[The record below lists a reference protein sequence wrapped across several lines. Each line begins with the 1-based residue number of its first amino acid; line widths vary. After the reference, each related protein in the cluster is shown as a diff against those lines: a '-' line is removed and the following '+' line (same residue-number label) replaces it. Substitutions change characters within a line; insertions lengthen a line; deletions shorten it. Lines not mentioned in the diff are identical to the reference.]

1 MQKTTVLGACLI
13 TLLPAFALASETV
26 NGSFTASK
34 ACEAYASFAKG
45 TNPGAVQLKPGSSY
59 TVREVNRPGNYER
72 LRVEVPGASPELR
85 WVARDC
91 GTAALGGD
99 TAAAPS
105 AASPAAP
112 PQHGQDGPQDS
123 PGSQGGQ
130 GNKREMCSTANQQDS
145 YLLALSWQPGFCEH
159 TPRTAGKPECAAMDK
174 GSLVVSNLTLHGL
187 WPNKKA
193 CGTSYGNCDGKP
205 FALKKET
212 VAHIAPWMPNFYYE
226 NSFGKYEWNKHG
238 TCQALDPDAYFTK
251 AVAAVQLVNASA
263 IGEQILKNIGGA
275 INADKFFATLRSQ
288 YGEAAASRVM
298 LVCAGQSYLQE
309 IRVQLPVDFSVD
321 KGMAGLLGA
330 APGQGPQTSRCG
342 SEIRIE
348 ASGRN

>member
-1 MQKTTVLGACLI
+1 MNPPELTMQKTTVLGACLL
-13 TLLPAFALASETV
+13 TLLPAFAHASETV

-45 TNPGAVQLKPGSSY
+45 TNPGAEQVKPGSTY
-59 TVREVNRPGNYER
+59 EVREVNKPGNYEQ
-72 LRVEVPGASPELR
+72 LRVEVPGATPPLR

-91 GTAALGGD
+91 GTAALRG
-99 TAAAPS
+99 AAPAPS
-105 AASPAAP
+105 APVS
-112 PQHGQDGPQDS
+112 QDGPQDS
-123 PGSQGGQ
+123 AGG
-130 GNKREMCSTANQQDS
+130 KREMCSTANQQDS

-159 TPRTAGKPECAAMDK
+159 TPRTSGKPECAAMDK

-187 WPNKKA
+187 WPNKKS

-212 VAHIAPWMPNFYYE
+212 VAQIAPWMPNFYYE

-238 TCQALDPDAYFTK
+238 SCQALDPDAYFTK
-251 AVAAVQLVNASA
+251 AVAAVRVVNSSA
-263 IGEQILKNIGGA
+263 IGEQILKNIGGSF
-275 INADKFFATLRSQ
+275 NADKFFAALRSQ

-309 IRVQLPVDFSVD
+309 IRVQLPLNFSVD
-321 KGMAGLLGA
+321 KGLAGLVGA
-330 APGQGPQTSRCG
+330 TPGQGPQTSRCG
-342 SEIRIE
+342 SEIRVE